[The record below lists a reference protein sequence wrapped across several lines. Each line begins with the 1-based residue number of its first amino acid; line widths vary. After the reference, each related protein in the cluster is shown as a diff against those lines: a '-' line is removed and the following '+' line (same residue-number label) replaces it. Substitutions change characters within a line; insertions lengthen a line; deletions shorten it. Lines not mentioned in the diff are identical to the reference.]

1 MGPNK
6 GNISGK
12 GGRCRLILAALL
24 AAAALFGATF
34 PAMAR
39 PGDKILNR
47 PYADQKRLHLG
58 FSIGMSLHDLKFTHN
73 GYETTDGQQWFAE
86 VPAWAPG
93 IDVNVLADLRLHRY
107 FNLRFSPGMS
117 FGSKNVHFI
126 DARSGTKATQDIK
139 SVYVM
144 LPLDL
149 KVSGDRYFNSRP
161 YVTLG
166 GMGVFD
172 VSKRQSSFLQ
182 FNTADAYL
190 TIGLGCDFYLPF
202 FKLIPEVKFCFGLTD
217 ILRHKRPD
225 LEDDPETYKITQSLS
240 KVRSNMVIINF
251 YFE

>member
-93 IDVNVLADLRLHRY
+93 INEIGRASCRERVCL
-107 FNLRFSPGMS
+107 
-117 FGSKNVHFI
+117 
-126 DARSGTKATQDIK
+126 
-139 SVYVM
+139 YV
-144 LPLDL
+144 
-149 KVSGDRYFNSRP
+149 
-161 YVTLG
+161 
-166 GMGVFD
+166 
-172 VSKRQSSFLQ
+172 
-182 FNTADAYL
+182 
-190 TIGLGCDFYLPF
+190 
-202 FKLIPEVKFCFGLTD
+202 
-217 ILRHKRPD
+217 
-225 LEDDPETYKITQSLS
+225 
-240 KVRSNMVIINF
+240 
-251 YFE
+251 